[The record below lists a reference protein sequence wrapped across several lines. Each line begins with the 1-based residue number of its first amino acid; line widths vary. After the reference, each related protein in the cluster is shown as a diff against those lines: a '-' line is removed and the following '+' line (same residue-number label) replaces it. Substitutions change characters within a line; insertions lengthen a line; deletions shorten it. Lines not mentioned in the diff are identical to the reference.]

1 MKNKTVLTEQQ
12 LQEELLD
19 EISDFSKAIT
29 KKIGQGVGGIKGAG
43 QKIKGAVTRAG
54 QGLKQAYTQGRDS
67 AQKAVAGQDYK
78 APQPKAQAQPQAPQQ
93 KKPGG
98 ISTALKKFGQGVA
111 GANTYNYKT
120 GTQAQQDARTDA
132 KTQTATQTPATPGT
146 QATTATTPAA
156 GGTQAKA
163 KRQKTGGKVAGQ
175 TSQTASAQYQR
186 DRRAAK
192 KAGTSAV
199 SQGMKQA
206 QKQPTTTA
214 QNVSKKS
221 GVSSAKIGGQ
231 KIDLN
236 DPAMRNLRSAIEK
249 AAPGVVSS
257 VDKLAPADK
266 AKLKKA
272 IA

>member
-1 MKNKTVLTEQQ
+1 MRNRQIVEAK

-67 AQKAVAGQDYK
+67 AQQAVAGQDYK
-78 APQPKAQAQPQAPQQ
+78 APQPKAQAQPQTQQQ

-98 ISTALKKFGQGVA
+98 VSTALKKFGQGVA
-111 GANTYNYKT
+111 GANTYNYRT
-120 GTQAQQDARTDA
+120 GTKAQQDARANA

-156 GGTQAKA
+156 GGTQAQA

-236 DPAMRNLRSAIEK
+236 DPALRNLRSAIEK

>member
-1 MKNKTVLTEQQ
+1 MRNRQIVEAK

-29 KKIGQGVGGIKGAG
+29 KKIGQGFGAVQGAG
-43 QKIKGAVTRAG
+43 QKIKGATRRGVDALG
-54 QGLKQAYTQGRDS
+54 KSFQQGKQQ

-78 APQPKAQAQPQAPQQ
+78 KPQAKTQTVTTRNPQSGV
-93 KKPGG
+93 GG
-98 ISTALKKFGQGVA
+98 ALQRFGQGVTQA
-111 GANTYNYKT
+111 GNYNYKT
-120 GTQAQQDARTDA
+120 GTQAQQDARSAGFRSVAQQAANKPTIGSKLAQTDA
-132 KTQTATQTPATPGT
+132 NAKRKAELEKQLGT
-146 QATTATTPAA
+146 TGAQAAADSKERKAIQKSIRRNQQKKSAVKKGMDQATKQTT
-156 GGTQAKA
+156 Q
-163 KRQKTGGKVAGQ
+163 
-175 TSQTASAQYQR
+175 
-186 DRRAAK
+186 
-192 KAGTSAV
+192 
-199 SQGMKQA
+199 
-206 QKQPTTTA
+206 TA

-236 DPAMRNLRSAIEK
+236 DPALRNLRSAIEK